1 MKAKYI
7 LESTNEILNGSKVE
21 IKGKDQAEIDRKKA
35 EVESRPAV
43 VRLIPER
50 RAKCCGAFWD
60 SKTLKQCPLCD
71 GVLVSG
77 QNVETLATASNKP

>member
-1 MKAKYI
+1 MQTENDTSMKAKYI
-7 LESTNEILNGSKVE
+7 LESTNVILNGSKVE
-21 IKGKDQAEIDRKKA
+21 IRGKDQAEIDSKKA
-35 EVESRPAV
+35 EIESRPAV

-50 RAKCCGAFWD
+50 RVECCGAFWD

-77 QNVETLATASNKP
+77 QNKLL